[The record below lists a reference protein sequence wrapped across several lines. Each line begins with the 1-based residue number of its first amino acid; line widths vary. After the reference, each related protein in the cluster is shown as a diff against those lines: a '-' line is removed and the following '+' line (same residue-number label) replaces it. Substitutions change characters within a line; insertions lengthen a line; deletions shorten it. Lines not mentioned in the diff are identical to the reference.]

1 MADYRWRDEPNIIA
15 RMVNADKIKTFSTQQ
30 VILKPNEAMAMI
42 MDGRIGDIL
51 SETIVKN
58 LAGGFG
64 RWFGEQM
71 GVTATDRRLLFAMTG
86 PMDYMVPFEA
96 AMSDGQMAKGH
107 ANLRLKIAKDDL
119 PKLLNIFANRAPTLR
134 RDDVAGIIQTELLNK
149 VIQPCVAACNGTEEL
164 RGASFQERLEMTAE
178 MEMRNLLSNMGF
190 TLLKAFAITNPTD
203 MELVDRHRAQQAA
216 IAAGESVNAEHAAHM
231 FHQQE
236 ISALARIEMEV
247 NISRAQAAGRVT
259 VEMEAELKGLRKQ
272 EAHWQA
278 EFKRDKALQDLEL
291 EKVQTLHGLDQDKK
305 QTKVDQAMAMFEQ
318 VQGKKAARI
327 GQMQDHQNQ
336 RMDSQNDAQIK
347 MMEMAKEAGALTPD
361 VMQEFLKQQTA
372 QKAIDGDGTEGGSQ
386 YSSSPA
392 PQSQPTTSVDNCCG
406 LVVQPGWKTCPKCG
420 KNFA

>member
-15 RMVNADKIKTFSTQQ
+15 RLVNADKIKTFSTQQ

-51 SETIVKN
+51 SETVVKN
-58 LAGGFG
+58 LAGGLG

-134 RDDVAGIIQTELLNK
+134 RNDVTAIIQTELLNK
-149 VIQPCVAACNGTEEL
+149 VIQPCVAACNGTDDL
-164 RGASFQERLEMTAE
+164 RGSLFQERLEMTAE

-203 MELVDRHRAQQAA
+203 MELVDQHRARQAA

-247 NISRAQAAGRVT
+247 GIARAKAAGKVT
-259 VEMEAELKGLRKQ
+259 VEMESELKDLRKR
-272 EAHWQA
+272 EEHWQA

-291 EKVQTLHGLDQDKK
+291 EKVETLHGLDQDKK
-305 QTKVDQAMAMFEQ
+305 QAKVDQAMAMFEQ
-318 VQGKKAARI
+318 VQAKKTARV

-336 RMDSQNDAQIK
+336 RMDSQNDMQMK
-347 MMEMAKEAGALTPD
+347 MMEMAKEAGALTPE
-361 VMQEFLKQQTA
+361 VMQEFFKQQTA
-372 QKAIDGDGTEGGSQ
+372 QKAIDGDGTEGGRQ
-386 YSSSPA
+386 YSSSPT
-392 PQSQPTTSVDNCCG
+392 PQSQPPPPPNNCCG
-406 LVVQPGWKTCPKCG
+406 LVIQPGWSACPKCG
-420 KNFA
+420 KNLA

>member
-1 MADYRWRDEPNIIA
+1 
-15 RMVNADKIKTFSTQQ
+15 
-30 VILKPNEAMAMI
+30 
-42 MDGRIGDIL
+42 
-51 SETIVKN
+51 
-58 LAGGFG
+58 
-64 RWFGEQM
+64 
-71 GVTATDRRLLFAMTG
+71 
-86 PMDYMVPFEA
+86 
-96 AMSDGQMAKGH
+96 
-107 ANLRLKIAKDDL
+107 
-119 PKLLNIFANRAPTLR
+119 
-134 RDDVAGIIQTELLNK
+134 
-149 VIQPCVAACNGTEEL
+149 
-164 RGASFQERLEMTAE
+164 
-178 MEMRNLLSNMGF
+178 
-190 TLLKAFAITNPTD
+190 
-203 MELVDRHRAQQAA
+203 
-216 IAAGESVNAEHAAHM
+216 M

-247 NISRAQAAGRVT
+247 NIARAQAAGRVT

-291 EKVQTLHGLDQDKK
+291 EKVQTLHDLDQDKK

-318 VQGKKAARI
+318 VQKKKADRI

-336 RMDSQNDAQIK
+336 RMDNQNDAQIK

-372 QKAIDGDGTEGGSQ
+372 QKAIDGDGTEGGSR

-392 PQSQPTTSVDNCCG
+392 PHSQPPPPVNNCCG

>member
-15 RMVNADKIKTFSTQQ
+15 RLVNADKIKTFSTQQ
-30 VILKPNEAMAMI
+30 VIIKPNEAMAMI

-51 SETIVKN
+51 SETVVKN

-119 PKLLNIFANRAPTLR
+119 PKLLNIFANRAPILR
-134 RDDVAGIIQTELLNK
+134 RNDVTAIIQTELLNK
-149 VIQPCVAACNGTEEL
+149 VIQPCVAACNGTDDL
-164 RGASFQERLEMTAE
+164 RGSLFQERLEMTAE

-203 MELVDRHRAQQAA
+203 MELVDQHRARQAA

-247 NISRAQAAGRVT
+247 SIARAQAAGKVT
-259 VEMEAELKGLRKQ
+259 VEMESELKDLRKR

-291 EKVQTLHGLDQDKK
+291 EKVETLHGLDQDKK
-305 QTKVDQAMAMFEQ
+305 QAKVDQAMAMFEQ
-318 VQGKKAARI
+318 VQAKKTARVE
-327 GQMQDHQNQ
+327 QMQDHQNQ
-336 RMDSQNDAQIK
+336 RMDHQNDMQMK
-347 MMEMAKEAGALTPD
+347 MMEMAKEAGALTPE
-361 VMQEFLKQQTA
+361 VMQEFFKQQTA

-386 YSSSPA
+386 YSSSPTA
-392 PQSQPTTSVDNCCG
+392 KSQPPPPPNNCCG
-406 LVVQPGWKTCPKCG
+406 LVIQPGWSACPKCG
-420 KNFA
+420 KNLA

>member
-15 RMVNADKIKTFSTQQ
+15 RLVNADKIKTFSTQQ

-86 PMDYMVPFEA
+86 PMDYMIPFEA

-107 ANLRLKIAKDDL
+107 ANVRLKISKDDI

-134 RDDVAGIIQTELLNK
+134 RSDVVAIIQTELINK
-149 VIQPCVAACNGTEEL
+149 VIQPCVAACNGTDDL
-164 RGASFQERLEMTAE
+164 RSSDFQERLEMTAE
-178 MEMRNLLSNMGF
+178 MQMRNLLSNMGF

-203 MELVDRHRAQQAA
+203 MELVDRHRAKQAA
-216 IAAGESVNAEHAAHM
+216 IAAGETVNAEHAAHM

-236 ISALARIEMEV
+236 VSALARIEMEV
-247 NISRAQAAGRVT
+247 NIARAQAAGKVT
-259 VEMEAELKGLRKQ
+259 VEMESELKQLRKQ
-272 EAHWQA
+272 EAHWEA
-278 EFKRDKALQDLEL
+278 EFRRDKALQDLEL
-291 EKVQTLHGLDQDKK
+291 EKVQTLHEIDQDKK

-318 VQGKKAARI
+318 VQAKKQERMRI
-327 GQMQDHQNQ
+327 DAEQEKERLDQHAKASENTISVLEKIASTATDPLVQM
-336 RMDSQNDAQIK
+336 
-347 MMEMAKEAGALTPD
+347 EA
-361 VMQEFLKQQTA
+361 LKQLA
-372 QKAIDGDGTEGGSQ
+372 ELRKADVGGQKDAYKD
-386 YSSSPA
+386 
-392 PQSQPTTSVDNCCG
+392 
-406 LVVQPGWKTCPKCG
+406 
-420 KNFA
+420 

>member
-15 RMVNADKIKTFSTQQ
+15 RLVNADKIKTFSTQQ
-30 VILKPNEAMAMI
+30 VIIKPNEAMAMI

-51 SETIVKN
+51 SETVVKN

-119 PKLLNIFANRAPTLR
+119 PKLLNIFANRAPILR
-134 RDDVAGIIQTELLNK
+134 RNDVTAIIQTELLNK
-149 VIQPCVAACNGTEEL
+149 VIQPCVAACNGTDDL
-164 RGASFQERLEMTAE
+164 RGSLFQERLEMTAE

-203 MELVDRHRAQQAA
+203 MELVDQHRARQAA

-247 NISRAQAAGRVT
+247 SITRAQAAGKVT
-259 VEMEAELKGLRKQ
+259 VEMESELKDLRKR

-291 EKVQTLHGLDQDKK
+291 EKVETLHGLDQDKK
-305 QTKVDQAMAMFEQ
+305 QAKVDQAMAMFEQ
-318 VQGKKAARI
+318 VQAKKTARV

-336 RMDSQNDAQIK
+336 RMDHQNDMQMK
-347 MMEMAKEAGALTPD
+347 MMEMAKEAGALTPE
-361 VMQEFLKQQTA
+361 VMQEFFKQQTA

-386 YSSSPA
+386 YSSSPTA
-392 PQSQPTTSVDNCCG
+392 KSQPPPPPNNCCG
-406 LVVQPGWKTCPKCG
+406 LVIQPGWSACPKCG
-420 KNFA
+420 KNLA

>member
-15 RMVNADKIKTFSTQQ
+15 RLVNADKIKTFSTQQ
-30 VILKPNEAMAMI
+30 VIIKPNEAMAMI

-51 SETIVKN
+51 SETVVKN

-119 PKLLNIFANRAPTLR
+119 PKLLNIFANRAPILR
-134 RDDVAGIIQTELLNK
+134 RNDVTAIIQTELLNK
-149 VIQPCVAACNGTEEL
+149 VIQPCVAACNGTDDL
-164 RGASFQERLEMTAE
+164 RGSLFQERLEMTAE

-203 MELVDRHRAQQAA
+203 MELVDQHRARQAA

-247 NISRAQAAGRVT
+247 SIARAQAAGKVT
-259 VEMEAELKGLRKQ
+259 VEMESELKDLRKR

-291 EKVQTLHGLDQDKK
+291 EKVETLHGLDQDKK
-305 QTKVDQAMAMFEQ
+305 QAKVDQAMAMFEQ
-318 VQGKKAARI
+318 VQAKKTARV

-336 RMDSQNDAQIK
+336 RMDHQNDMQMK
-347 MMEMAKEAGALTPD
+347 MMEMAKEAGALTPE
-361 VMQEFLKQQTA
+361 VMQEFFKQQTA

-386 YSSSPA
+386 YSSSPTA
-392 PQSQPTTSVDNCCG
+392 KSQPPPPPNNCCG
-406 LVVQPGWKTCPKCG
+406 LVIQPGWSACPKCG
-420 KNFA
+420 KNLA